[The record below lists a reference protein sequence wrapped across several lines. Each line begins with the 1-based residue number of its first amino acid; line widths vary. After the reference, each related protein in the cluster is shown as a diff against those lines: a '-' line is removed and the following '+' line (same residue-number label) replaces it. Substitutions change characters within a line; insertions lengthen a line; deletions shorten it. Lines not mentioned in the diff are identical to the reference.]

1 MNRPLKITHSYEY
14 TFNNDQV
21 KLSLAKKS
29 VLIPIFDQKSNQQI
43 GFMLDGPLG
52 ITADLVVHSEE
63 GAVGEII
70 EETYSKVLFLPADL
84 PFLSLD
90 HVKEISPLEEF
101 QPYEKLIS
109 DFNFHFSRA
118 NISNH
123 LKQKG
128 VLIQTL
134 KPNRTW
140 LITNDSTFMISS
152 REVLGRRGEMR
163 LIWVGR
169 KEIIFV
175 NEKGR
180 IKSTK
185 DFLSLRKAR
194 DLFHRVMDIPYGS
207 IFSNFRDLLM
217 ST

>member
-14 TFNNDQV
+14 TFDNNQV

-29 VLIPIFDQKSNQQI
+29 VLIPVFDQKNNQQI
-43 GFMLDGPLG
+43 GFLLDGPLG
-52 ITADLVVHSEE
+52 IIADLVVHSEE

-70 EETYSKVLFLPADL
+70 EETYSKVLFLPAEL

-90 HVKEISPLEEF
+90 HVKEMSPLEEF
-101 QPYEKLIS
+101 QPYERLIS
-109 DFNFHFSRA
+109 DFNFQFSSF

-128 VLIQTL
+128 ILIQTS
-134 KPNRTW
+134 KPSKTW
-140 LITNDSTFMISS
+140 LITSDSTFLIGS
-152 REVLGRRGEMR
+152 REVIGRRGEMK
-163 LIWVGR
+163 LIWVGK

-180 IKSTK
+180 VKSTK
-185 DFLSLRKAR
+185 DFLSLKKAR
-194 DLFHRVMDIPYGS
+194 DLFQRVMDIPYGS
-207 IFSNFRDLLM
+207 IFSSFRDLLT

>member
-14 TFNNDQV
+14 TFDNNQV

-29 VLIPIFDQKSNQQI
+29 VLIPVFDHKNNQQI
-43 GFMLDGPLG
+43 GFLLDGPLG
-52 ITADLVVHSEE
+52 IIADLVVHSEE

-70 EETYSKVLFLPADL
+70 EETYSKALFLPADL

-90 HVKEISPLEEF
+90 HVKEMSPLEEF
-101 QPYEKLIS
+101 QPYERLIS
-109 DFNFHFSRA
+109 DFNFQFSRV

-128 VLIQTL
+128 VLIQTS
-134 KPNRTW
+134 KPSKTW
-140 LITNDSTFMISS
+140 LITSDSTFLIDS
-152 REVLGRRGEMR
+152 REVLGRRGEMK
-163 LIWVGR
+163 LIWVGK

-180 IKSTK
+180 VKSSK
-185 DFLSLRKAR
+185 DFLSLKKAR
-194 DLFHRVMDIPYGS
+194 DLFQRVMDIPYGS
-207 IFSNFRDLLM
+207 IFSSFRDLLT